1 MPHKQIGERNGPIFI
16 FVEHCCWRSS
26 RNRSVIIKGETSKII
41 RSSSRMFFLKI
52 IDVFSFEVLIVVFH
66 CVEQKREIKQF
77 VHDRMIFLCRETS
90 KITVEKNDFVNW
102 TILPSEAEFSLQ
114 RNSLLNEIFHAYDKG
129 SFCCCARW
137 R

>member
-16 FVEHCCWRSS
+16 FVEHCCWLSS
-26 RNRSVIIKGETSKII
+26 RNRFVIVEGETSKII

-66 CVEQKREIKQF
+66 CVEQEREIKLF
-77 VHDRMIFLCRETS
+77 VHDRMTFLCRETS
-90 KITVEKNDFVNW
+90 KITLEKNNFVSW

-114 RNSLLNEIFHAYDKG
+114 RNPLLNEIFHVYDKG
-129 SFCCCARW
+129 SFCCCVRW